1 VAGAALLVPHP
12 GDGLAQV
19 LLQPA
24 APDPQGA
31 PTAAR
36 PFCSGR
42 AQGPRWRPRLAVKTG
57 HEGCGRCNIR

>member
-19 LLQPA
+19 LVQPA
-24 APDPQGA
+24 APDP
-31 PTAAR
+31 
-36 PFCSGR
+36 
-42 AQGPRWRPRLAVKTG
+42 QGPRWRPRLAVKTG